1 MNVMTATDVG
11 LVRANNEDAC
21 GVGSRYLV
29 VCDGMGG
36 HSAGE
41 VAARLAVQAVQE
53 FPFVGKDPLGEV
65 RLAIESAQ
73 RHILSAAA
81 ENPAYNGMGTTI
93 TLAYLQPLVEG
104 GAQLTLG
111 HVGDSRGYV
120 YCGEALHQ
128 LTQDHSIVG
137 ELVRSGTITAIEARS
152 HDQRHMLTQAL
163 GSQQI
168 DIELKSQILPPGSY
182 VLLCTDGLTD
192 VIADREIER
201 VLKRASE
208 YENPA
213 QELVDLANGA
223 GGPDNVT
230 VILARV

>member
-1 MNVMTATDVG
+1 M
-11 LVRANNEDAC
+11 
-21 GVGSRYLV
+21 
-29 VCDGMGG
+29 
-36 HSAGE
+36 
-41 VAARLAVQAVQE
+41 
-53 FPFVGKDPLGEV
+53 
-65 RLAIESAQ
+65 
-73 RHILSAAA
+73 
-81 ENPAYNGMGTTI
+81 
-93 TLAYLQPLVEG
+93 
-104 GAQLTLG
+104 
-111 HVGDSRGYV
+111 
-120 YCGEALHQ
+120 
-128 LTQDHSIVG
+128 G

-213 QELVDLANGA
+213 QELVDLANGGA